1 MKDNPIMREKISA
14 CILTFNEERKIAR
27 CLESLTWCDEIIVLD
42 SYSTDRTI
50 EICRQFTPNV
60 HQCEWRGYV
69 GQRNTVREFATHPWV
84 LFMDSDE
91 EVSPALRDEILREFE
106 NRTGKYI
113 GYEFPRQV
121 YYLGRWIRHG
131 EWYPDVKLRLFK
143 KDFGRTEGQEP
154 HDKVVVRGPVKRLKN
169 PIWHYTYD
177 DLSDHIN
184 TLNRFST
191 ITAQQRYTQ
200 GHKFLWL
207 DMLTHPFFR
216 FIKGYFLRGGFLD
229 GRHGLAIA
237 MMASYGAF
245 LKYAKQWELILK
257 HRDQYKELPDRDAM
271 KKGYQ

>member
-1 MKDNPIMREKISA
+1 
-14 CILTFNEERKIAR
+14 
-27 CLESLTWCDEIIVLD
+27 
-42 SYSTDRTI
+42 
-50 EICRQFTPNV
+50 
-60 HQCEWRGYV
+60 V
-69 GQRNTVREFATHPWV
+69 GQRNTVREYATHPWV

-91 EVSPALRDEILREFE
+91 EVSPALRDEILEEFE

-154 HDKVVVRGPVKRLKN
+154 HDKVVVRGPVKRL
-169 PIWHYTYD
+169 
-177 DLSDHIN
+177 
-184 TLNRFST
+184 
-191 ITAQQRYTQ
+191 
-200 GHKFLWL
+200 
-207 DMLTHPFFR
+207 THPFFR
-216 FIKGYFLRGGFLD
+216 FFKGYFLRSGFLD

-257 HRDQYKELPDRDAM
+257 HRDQYKELPDRNAM

>member
-1 MKDNPIMREKISA
+1 MREKISA
-14 CILTFNEERKIAR
+14 CILTFNEEQKIAR

-42 SYSTDRTI
+42 SFSTDRTV

-69 GQRNTVREFATHPWV
+69 GQRNTVREYAQHPWV

-91 EVSPALRDEILREFE
+91 EVSPDLKDEILTEFE
-106 NRTGKYI
+106 QGTHDFV

-143 KDFGRTEGQEP
+143 KDYGRTEGQEP
-154 HDKVVVRGPVKRLKN
+154 HDKVVVRGAVKRLKH

-177 DLSDHIN
+177 DLADHLN
-184 TLNRFST
+184 TLNRFSS
-191 ITAQQRYTQ
+191 ITAQHRFVQ
-200 GHKFLWL
+200 GEKFFWL
-207 DMLTHPFFR
+207 DMVTHPIFR
-216 FIKGYFLRGGFLD
+216 FVKGYFLRLGFLD

-237 MMASYGAF
+237 LMASYGAF
-245 LKYAKQWELILK
+245 LKYVKQWELVLK
-257 HRDQYKELPDRDAM
+257 HRGQFKELPERNTM
-271 KKGYQ
+271 TTGFQ